1 MTQRVA
7 VIGVGA
13 MGRNHARVYWEMPE
27 VELVGVADASSNQA
41 DAIAR
46 KFNTRAFSDY
56 RRMLD
61 ETRPDAVTLATP
73 TTTHHKVALEVIRRG
88 IHLLVEKPI
97 AYSIDE
103 SIDIMQ
109 AAEEEHIKLM
119 VGHIERFNPAVLALK
134 QHIIA
139 GDLGRV
145 LQLDAR
151 RQGPYPTRISDV
163 GVVIDLAVH
172 DVDIMRFVSGQ
183 EVERV
188 FAETQFEIHA
198 EKEDLVSAVLRFSG
212 GAVGTLNI
220 NWLTPT
226 KIRELTVLGSNGLF
240 VVNYLTQ
247 DLMFYRN
254 SAVTA
259 DWETLNILRGV
270 TEGEMIKFVF
280 PRKEPLRAEQEAFL
294 AAIQNDGPVPVSA
307 RDGLIALSLAQSM
320 VKAGTSFQA
329 LEIMAPG
336 PAQ

>member
-1 MTQRVA
+1 MTLRVA

-13 MGRNHARVYWEMPE
+13 MGRNHARVYWEMPD
-27 VELVGVADASSNQA
+27 VELVGVADADAAQA
-41 DAIAR
+41 EAIAR

-56 RRMLD
+56 REMLN
-61 ETRPDAVTLATP
+61 ETRPDAVTLSTP
-73 TTTHHKVALEVIRRG
+73 TSTHHEVALDVIRCG
-88 IHLLVEKPI
+88 IHLLIENPI
-97 AYSIDE
+97 AHSIDE
-103 SIDIMQ
+103 SLAIMR
-109 AAEEEHIKLM
+109 AAEERHIKLM

-134 QHIIA
+134 QHIAA

-151 RQGPYPTRISDV
+151 RQGPYPSRISDV

-188 FAETQFEIHA
+188 FAETQFQIHTD
-198 EKEDLVSAVLRFSG
+198 KEDLVAAVLRFSE

-226 KIRELTVLGSNGLF
+226 KIRELTVLGTNGLF

-247 DLMFYRN
+247 DLMFFKN
-254 SAVTA
+254 SAITA
-259 DWETLNILRGV
+259 DWDTLHILRGV
-270 TEGEMIKFVF
+270 TEGEMIKYVF

-294 AAIQNDGPVPVSA
+294 AIIQNDSPSPVSA
-307 RDGLIALSLAQSM
+307 NDGMIALKLAQM
-320 VKAGTSFQA
+320 MIEAGKQYQA
-329 LEIMAPG
+329 VQLG
-336 PAQ
+336 VPAF